1 MKPKFTII
9 GGGIAG
15 LTAAIAL
22 QKKDYDITIFEAAP
36 AIRAVGA
43 GLVLAA
49 NAIQSLQKLGIA
61 DDIIPV
67 GRVLPSFKIL
77 DSKGKIIN
85 ETTTKNL
92 TKRYGISNFTIHRAD
107 LHRILLSKIPTH
119 CFQTNKKAVAV
130 SQTQQSVFVK
140 FSDGTTH
147 ETQYLIVADGVHS
160 PLRQQLIPNSAP
172 RYAGYTC
179 WRGIADNTA
188 LQLEE
193 TSETWGAKG
202 RFGIVPLAN
211 DKIYWFACINAPQ
224 NSETFKQYKA
234 KQLQIQYKDFH
245 EPIPTLLRH
254 TKDENILWNDI
265 IDLKPIAQYAF
276 GNILLMGDAAHATTP
291 NMGQGACQAIED
303 AAVLAH
309 LLEHEENE
317 ANMLAIFKQFE
328 KRRLKRTHH
337 IVNTSWRIGQV
348 AQWENPILI
357 ALRNW
362 AFRMTPK
369 SVSENQLK
377 MVYEVEIGHSPI

>member
-1 MKPKFTII
+1 MIITPKFTII

-22 QKKDYDITIFEAAP
+22 QKKGYDVTIFEAAP
-36 AIRAVGA
+36 TIRAVGA

-49 NAIQSLQKLGIA
+49 NAMKSLQKLGIA
-61 DDIIPV
+61 DAIIPA

-85 ETTTKNL
+85 QTNTKNL
-92 TKRYGISNFTIHRAD
+92 SKQYGISNFTIHRAD
-107 LHRILLSKIPTH
+107 LHRILLSKISPH
-119 CFQTNKKAVAV
+119 CLQTNKKAVDV
-130 SQTQQSVFVK
+130 SQNQQRVYVH
-140 FSDGTTH
+140 FSDGSTH
-147 ETQYLIVADGVHS
+147 ETQYLLVADGVHS
-160 PLRQQLIPNSAP
+160 PLRQKLVPNSAP

-179 WRGIADNTA
+179 WRGIVDNTA

-211 DKIYWFACINAPQ
+211 NKIYWFACVNAPQ
-224 NSETFKQYKA
+224 NSETFKQYKS

-245 EPIPTLLRH
+245 EPIPMLLRH
-254 TKDENILWNDI
+254 TKDEEILWNDI

-276 GNILLMGDAAHATTP
+276 GNILLIGDAAHATTP

-303 AAVLAH
+303 VAVLTH
-309 LLEHEENE
+309 LLTQNEN
-317 ANMLAIFKQFE
+317 NDNISNIFKQFE
-328 KRRLKRTHH
+328 KQRLKRTHH
-337 IVNTSWRIGQV
+337 IINASWRIGQV

-357 ALRNW
+357 GLRNM
-362 AFRMTPK
+362 AFRLTPK
-369 SVSENQLK
+369 SVSEKQLK
-377 MVYEVEIGHSPI
+377 IVYEVEIG